1 MKAFARYT
9 LTKRLTAA
17 PVHPQD
23 APIRVLGH
31 FLEEGLMKLKQLLN
45 GTNPLL
51 TLIYLIGVA
60 EVVLLVSF
68 SAAGGRVAFPYFLH
82 QGMAVLPAAEPE
94 PWLCD
99 DISGWNRDPREK
111 SGLEAKGRGL
121 VFGAVP
127 SAGLIQRRHAFPGP
141 YARRFF
147 PVRRGGSAAGF
158 ENSPDASGMAYAAR
172 TRNPRSRR
180 RVIAPGIP
188 A

>member
-45 GTNPLL
+45 GTTPLL

-82 QGMAVLPAAEPE
+82 QG
-94 PWLCD
+94 WLCYLLLSRNLGYAMIFQD
-99 DISGWNRDPREK
+99 GTWARGKNPALKPKAGAWFLALFLPQVLFSVFLPFYLFTLG
-111 SGLEAKGRGL
+111 GLFRC
-121 VFGAVP
+121 GAAV
-127 SAGLIQRRHAFPGP
+127 ALLMLKILL
-141 YARRFF
+141 ARQVWPMLR
-147 PVRRGGSAAGF
+147 
-158 ENSPDASGMAYAAR
+158 
-172 TRNPRSRR
+172 
-180 RVIAPGIP
+180 APGSRE
-188 A
+188 AGAE

>member
-45 GTNPLL
+45 GTTPLL

-82 QGMAVLPAAEPE
+82 QGWLCYLLLSRNLGYAMIFQDGIGTRGKNPALKPKAGAWFLALFLPQVLFSAAMPFLVLMLGGFFRCAAAAVL
-94 PWLCD
+94 L
-99 DISGWNRDPREK
+99 
-111 SGLEAKGRGL
+111 GLKIL
-121 VFGAVP
+121 
-127 SAGLIQRRHAFPGP
+127 L
-141 YARRFF
+141 
-147 PVRRGGSAAGF
+147 
-158 ENSPDASGMAYAAR
+158 M
-172 TRNPRSRR
+172 R
-180 RVIAPGIP
+180 RVWPMLRVPETREAG
-188 A
+188 AE